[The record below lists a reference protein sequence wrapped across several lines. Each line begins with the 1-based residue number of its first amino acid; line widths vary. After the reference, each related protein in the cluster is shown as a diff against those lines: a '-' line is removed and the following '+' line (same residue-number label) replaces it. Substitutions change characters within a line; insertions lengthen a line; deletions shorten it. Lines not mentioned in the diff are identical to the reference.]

1 LVGGWVA
8 PSVLGMTFVLAQG
21 LAVGAFGV
29 IQYVC
34 LRHAAGAMAA

>member
-1 LVGGWVA
+1 MVSGCVV
-8 PSVLGMTFVLAQG
+8 PSAIGMTFVLAQG

-34 LRHAAGAMAA
+34 LRHTAGAVAA